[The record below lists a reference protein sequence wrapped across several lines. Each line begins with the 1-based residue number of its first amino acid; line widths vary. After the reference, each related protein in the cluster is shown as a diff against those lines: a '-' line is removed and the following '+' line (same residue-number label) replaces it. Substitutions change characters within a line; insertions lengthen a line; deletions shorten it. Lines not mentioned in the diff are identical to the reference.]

1 MSPKPERGAMPQPHD
16 TLREG
21 AEFFCPWGNA
31 SKNSALP
38 QKTQSLPPHHQ
49 RGIFPLESFEEK
61 GNADVALEHVL
72 SCHFWGVGILG
83 DLRNKEFPQFIRALH
98 IFKPIFQSSDTVG

>member
-1 MSPKPERGAMPQPHD
+1 MTLLGKGLNFSAHGEMPAKILP
-16 TLREG
+16 
-21 AEFFCPWGNA
+21 CPRRLNPCLLTTEEA
-31 SKNSALP
+31 F
-38 QKTQSLPPHHQ
+38 
-49 RGIFPLESFEEK
+49 FPLESFEEK

-98 IFKPIFQSSDTVG
+98 IFKLIFQSSDTVG